1 MYSGKELALHD
12 MLTNIP
18 YKDTILP
25 HSEYHKNQT
34 GKQNIIYMLEYFPYI
49 RCRF

>member
-18 YKDTILP
+18 YKDIYFCICSIT
-25 HSEYHKNQT
+25 KNQT
-34 GKQNIIYMLEYFPYI
+34 GKQNIIYMLEYFPFVG
-49 RCRF
+49 CHF